1 MKVSIYALEK
11 LLKEYETNIANASK
25 LLKEYETNIANA
37 SKQLKDLD
45 AGKITLSALKIAS
58 VENTLE
64 HSNAEYEK
72 YKAIYDAIPE
82 KEKED
87 FRNLQAVQELLAK
100 ESYYKLQKIRVKR
113 NKNLKRNQRL
123 EAMMVLDELPEDIHF
138 DDTQLIE
145 VTNVIIKF
153 NARESVELVAELG
166 TIREEFDKRI
176 EELKDKEDLKHFHFL
191 DTYIPIIVLHFAS
204 LVKSIEETIIVYNEK
219 AQETQEEK
227 TPTQPIIFNGFPK
240 YEDWWF
246 EELFLNHQAYF
257 SLYQWKEKIK
267 NICLSDQQKDLWEK
281 IFSNWLMIKKI
292 LSTKDENAWD
302 YNFIFDD
309 MIAKYTKVEEEFD
322 NEIRETNEK
331 NLVEELKGIH
341 LSKYLAEHHLSTY
354 YQRWKNEKINKK

>member
-11 LLKEYETNIANASK
+11 LIKEH
-25 LLKEYETNIANA
+25 ETNIANA

-64 HSNAEYEK
+64 HSTEEYEK

-87 FRNLQAVQELLAK
+87 FRNLKAVQELLAK
-100 ESYYKLQKIRVKR
+100 ESYYKLQKIRIKR

-123 EAMMVLDELPEDIHF
+123 EAMMVLDELPEDIRF
-138 DDTQLIE
+138 DDAQLIE
-145 VTNVIIKF
+145 VTNIIIKF

-166 TIREEFDKRI
+166 VIREEFDKRL

-191 DTYIPIIVLHFAS
+191 DTYIPIIILHFGS
-204 LVKSIEETIIVYNEK
+204 LVKSIEETVILYNEK
-219 AQETQEEK
+219 AQATQDDKEP
-227 TPTQPIIFNGFPK
+227 TPLISFNGFPK

-246 EELFLNHQAYF
+246 EELFQNHQAYF
-257 SLYQWKEKIK
+257 GLFQWKEKVK
-267 NICLSDQQKDLWEK
+267 EICISEQQKDLWEK

-292 LSTKDENAWD
+292 LNTKDENAYD

-309 MIAKYTKVEEEFD
+309 MIKKYTTVDEEFD
-322 NEIRETNEK
+322 AEVIAKNEII
-331 NLVEELKGIH
+331 LFEELKKIN
-341 LSKYLAEHHLSTY
+341 LSKHLTEHHDSTT
-354 YQRWKNEKINKK
+354 YQRWKTTKIITK

>member
-11 LLKEYETNIANASK
+11 LIKEH
-25 LLKEYETNIANA
+25 ETNIANA

-58 VENTLE
+58 VENTLD
-64 HSNAEYEK
+64 HSTAEYEK

-87 FRNLQAVQELLAK
+87 FRNLKAVQELLAK
-100 ESYYKLQKIRVKR
+100 ESYYKLQKIRMRR

-138 DDTQLIE
+138 DDEQLID
-145 VTNVIIKF
+145 VTNIIIKF

-166 TIREEFDKRI
+166 TIREEFDKRL

-191 DTYIPIIVLHFAS
+191 DTYIPIIILHFTS
-204 LVKSIEETIIVYNEK
+204 LVKSIEETITVYNEK
-219 AQETQEEK
+219 AQLEQDQNEP
-227 TPTQPIIFNGFPK
+227 TPLISFNGFPK

-246 EELFLNHQAYF
+246 EELFHNHQAYF
-257 SLYQWKEKIK
+257 ALFNWKEKIRE
-267 NICLSDQQKDLWEK
+267 ICISEQQKDLWEK
-281 IFSNWLMIKKI
+281 IFSNWLMIKK
-292 LSTKDENAWD
+292 LLNTKDENAYD

-309 MIAKYTKVEEEFD
+309 MIKKYTTVEEEFD
-322 NEIRETNEK
+322 NDLIIKNEVILFEEIKKINF
-331 NLVEELKGIH
+331 
-341 LSKYLAEHHLSTY
+341 SKFIAEHHNDTY
-354 YQRWKNEKINKK
+354 YKTWKNGKTETK